1 MQSQQAGGGGG
12 GGMGNEQGQI
22 SERQKQIIAATWNE
36 TRSSSGKGAVALKED
51 ARFLS
56 DTQGKLSEQAKT
68 LAERMGNR
76 ELAGASKEFENFSK
90 LMTDAS
96 GQMNNAVGELK
107 PGKWRDALPHE
118 QKALQSLLRAEALF
132 RNIQVA
138 FGQQGGGGGGGGGA
152 QRDLA
157 RMFDL
162 ELDTTKNQYE
172 TGQQSEAEKA
182 SAQQKAIDD
191 AFEKLKELARR
202 QQELAQQ
209 GNQQQAFEQRWQQEQ
224 LRREAEEMRRQMEQL
239 ARNTQG
245 QQQGQQQEGSQ
256 QQQQQGQ
263 QGQQGQQ
270 QSSRGSEGSS
280 GGSAGQSQSRS
291 GQRNGQEGGQQSREM
306 RQALDRSMEA
316 LRRAEDEM
324 RKAVSGHDATA
335 ERRAAEQLAEA
346 QNLLNKALGT
356 QAGNSA
362 SEMAQRAQEIASA
375 QRDLAR
381 RMRQMYGAEGE
392 SEGRRPAGGENGGE
406 MPAVNDPNA
415 RQFRRYWQGVQPRRE
430 PTQEEK
436 QIAGEK
442 EKLGQQLEQL
452 QKQMQKQSE
461 SLAGTQP
468 ELGRKMRD
476 ALSDAEQKELA
487 LRMQKNGELLRQG
500 YGDRN
505 LEMEGSVT
513 MALDDLAR
521 ELRDI
526 QQGLKAGGQGDRPG
540 QANREAETLA
550 RLRSLRESLER
561 SQQNG
566 QGQQAGGQQP
576 GQQNGSQQ
584 SGSQPGGPQQGGAQ
598 PGSSQQGGSQQGGAY
613 SPRGGGGVGMDRRG
627 LQDAISGLN
636 ALRGRLDPNDR
647 AFRGYVDNTLGSLRT
662 LNADPR
668 LLDSAISQ
676 DAVTSLERLEV
687 ELGRRLGEQGAGGAR
702 TGAPEASPEQY
713 RDAVAEYFKK
723 LSQGR

>member
-1 MQSQQAGGGGG
+1 M
-12 GGMGNEQGQI
+12 
-22 SERQKQIIAATWNE
+22 K
-36 TRSSSGKGAVALKED
+36 
-51 ARFLS
+51 
-56 DTQGKLSEQAKT
+56 
-68 LAERMGNR
+68 
-76 ELAGASKEFENFSK
+76 
-90 LMTDAS
+90 
-96 GQMNNAVGELK
+96 
-107 PGKWRDALPHE
+107 
-118 QKALQSLLRAEALF
+118 
-132 RNIQVA
+132 
-138 FGQQGGGGGGGGGA
+138 
-152 QRDLA
+152 
-157 RMFDL
+157 
-162 ELDTTKNQYE
+162 
-172 TGQQSEAEKA
+172 
-182 SAQQKAIDD
+182 
-191 AFEKLKELARR
+191 
-202 QQELAQQ
+202 
-209 GNQQQAFEQRWQQEQ
+209 
-224 LRREAEEMRRQMEQL
+224 
-239 ARNTQG
+239 
-245 QQQGQQQEGSQ
+245 
-256 QQQQQGQ
+256 
-263 QGQQGQQ
+263 
-270 QSSRGSEGSS
+270 
-280 GGSAGQSQSRS
+280 
-291 GQRNGQEGGQQSREM
+291 
-306 RQALDRSMEA
+306 QALDRSMEA

-375 QRDLAR
+375 QRELAR

-392 SEGRRPAGGENGGE
+392 SESRRSASGDGGEE
-406 MPAVNDPNA
+406 MPQMNDPNA
-415 RQFRRYWQGVQPRRE
+415 RRGYRRYYQGMQPRRE
-430 PTQEEK
+430 PTQEEN

-442 EKLGQQLEQL
+442 EKLARQLEQL
-452 QKQMQKQSE
+452 QQQMQKQAD

-468 ELGRKMRD
+468 DLGRKMRN

-540 QANREAETLA
+540 QGDREAETLA

-566 QGQQAGGQQP
+566 QSGQQP
-576 GQQNGSQQ
+576 GQQQGGQ
-584 SGSQPGGPQQGGAQ
+584 QPG
-598 PGSSQQGGSQQGGAY
+598 QQGGSQQGGSQQSGSQQGGRY
-613 SPRGGGGVGMDRRG
+613 SPNGGGGAGLDRRG
-627 LQDAISGLN
+627 LQDAISGLTS
-636 ALRGRLDPNDR
+636 LRGRLDPSDR

-676 DAVTSLERLEV
+676 DAVTQLERLEV

-702 TGAPEASPEQY
+702 SGAPEPSPEKY